1 MAQNK
6 MLSME
11 DAILKGRSTLG
22 PKTLRQIK
30 WMNDEN
36 NFSFTDVRDSKETL
50 YSIEAA
56 SGKET
61 KLLGMNQFNQF
72 LQKAYFDTLPR
83 FPEIEWESNDAFH
96 FFLKR

>member
-1 MAQNK
+1 MKNFNTTLILFLLLFGTSLMAQNK

-36 NFSFTDVRDSKETL
+36 NFSFTDVRDSKEAL

-56 SGKET
+56 RMGK
-61 KLLGMNQFNQF
+61 Q
-72 LQKAYFDTLPR
+72 
-83 FPEIEWESNDAFH
+83 
-96 FFLKR
+96 